1 MDKDVNDK
9 KIGKRYAKSTGD
21 AQGADLVEILDA
33 LKDSDKSDGE
43 DLTETILEVEAKKKR
58 ELEHRRILDKR
69 SESEA
74 QKAKG
79 RGFISKASPA
89 PSAAHIDSVTSME
102 LPLDW
107 ENIFNSDERTQGVH
121 LDNIPDALVKCLT
134 ELGYVD
140 IEYISSITGQELKT
154 VITSLKGAIYQD
166 PAKWDEVFYKGWET
180 SDEYLS
186 GNLFEKLQIARKANK
201 LYRGYFSQNVAAL
214 EALLPQG
221 ARSEE
226 IYVTLGS
233 PWVPTDIIADFVNY
247 MLGFRTI
254 KFAGTV
260 LRDEV
265 TGKWQ
270 ITAKNMY
277 YSNIRAV
284 TEFGTPTLNALY
296 ILEKTLNMSSVT
308 VYDEVSPFS
317 GASGDRKKVEN
328 EAETLAA
335 LDKQRKQIETFREW
349 VWKDEKRKERLERIF
364 RERYGCVRR
373 RIFDGSFLTFP
384 GLSENIKLY
393 PYQKDAVARIIFTP
407 NTLLAHDVGAG
418 KTYVMIAAAME
429 LKRMRLSKKNLFVV
443 PNNLVGQ
450 WRDIFKAMYPS
461 ANLLVVEPRNF
472 TPDKRDAVLMRIASE
487 DFDGIIMAYSSFE
500 LIPLSLESKK
510 VAVNEQLIKVNRAIE
525 ANRPNIVPQLTRKQT
540 SLIKK
545 RRELLEE
552 DPDDPSTPFF
562 DKLGVTRLFVDEA
575 HNYKNVPID
584 TNADHVYGISSSGS
598 QKCKDMLE
606 KVRIVQRQNMGKGVV
621 LATGTPITN
630 SVTDAYIMQLYLQ
643 SGELSLLDLQ
653 NFDSWA
659 GMFAEKTTNFE
670 IDVDTNKYR
679 LVTRFSRFHNLPE
692 LTSMLSMI
700 ADFHQADGAGDIP
713 ELDGGHDCVI
723 ERTPEFERYLKTISD
738 RAEAVRAGK
747 VDRKVDNMLKITVDG
762 RKAALDYR
770 LVDPK
775 AQFTPKCK
783 VAKCAYNVWQI
794 YAATRDKK
802 SAQLVFCDTST
813 PKSGFNMYDELK
825 RLLVAY
831 GIKPSEIAFVHE
843 GDSEKQ
849 RAALFKS
856 VNSGD
861 IAVLIGSTFKLGLGV
876 NVQERLIALHHLDV
890 PWRPAD
896 MTQREGRI
904 LRQGNTNKTV
914 GIFRYITE
922 GSFDAYSW
930 QLLETKAR
938 FIAELLGGTLT
949 ARSGSDIEDTVLS
962 YAEVKALAVGNPLVK
977 ERVEVSNELER
988 YIILQRKAGE
998 TNLRLENELV
1008 ELPARIK
1015 SMQKLCDDCRQDYE
1029 FYIGLK
1035 SAPKSELTPEQK
1047 KAAIERRRNLR
1058 ERLQSEIDSNILETS
1073 ERTLF
1078 KYHGFEV
1085 ILPTNMSPNM
1095 PYIFLK
1101 RVGKYS
1107 VDMTGS
1113 EIGNLRKIDMF
1124 LEGLGEHLARL
1135 EDNVKQLKKRRTD
1148 IRAQIKTKEDFS
1160 ERIDELRKKLD
1171 KIDKKLKVDKK

>member
-1 MDKDVNDK
+1 MDKDLNGDIHTK
-9 KIGKRYAKSTGD
+9 KIKKSAGTP

-33 LKDSDKSDGE
+33 LEDSDASV
-43 DLTETILEVEAKKKR
+43 DLTQTILEVEAKKKR
-58 ELEHRRILDKR
+58 EVEHRRVLDKR
-69 SESEA
+69 NESEA
-74 QKAKG
+74 QKNSGSSPFAK
-79 RGFISKASPA
+79 KPQA
-89 PSAAHIDSVTSME
+89 PSAAHIESVTSME

-121 LDNIPDALVKCLT
+121 IESIPDALVKCLS

-140 IEYISSITGQELKT
+140 IEYIASVTGQDLKT
-154 VITSLKGAIYQD
+154 VIISLRGAIYQD

-186 GNLFEKLQIARKANK
+186 GNLFEKLQAARKANK
-201 LYRGYFSQNVAAL
+201 IYRGFFSQNVEAL

-221 ARSEE
+221 ARSDE

-233 PWVPTDIIADFVNY
+233 PWVPTDVIADFVNY

-254 KFAGTV
+254 KFAGMV

-277 YSNIRAV
+277 FSNIRAV

-308 VYDEVSPFS
+308 VYDDVSPFS
-317 GASGDRKKVEN
+317 DAAGDRKRVEN

-335 LDKQRKQIETFREW
+335 LDKQRKQIETFKAW
-349 VWKDEKRKERLERIF
+349 VWKDEKRKERLEKIF
-364 RERYGCVRR
+364 WERYGSVRR
-373 RIFDGSFLTFP
+373 RVFDGSFLTFP
-384 GLSENIKLY
+384 GMSEDVTLY

-450 WRDIFKAMYPS
+450 WRDIFKTMYPS
-461 ANLLVVEPRNF
+461 ARLIVVEPHNF
-472 TPDKRDAVLMRIASE
+472 TPDKRDAMLMRIASE
-487 DFDGIIMAYSSFE
+487 DSDGIIMAYSSFE
-500 LIPLSLESKK
+500 MIPLSLESKK
-510 VAVNEQLIKVNRAIE
+510 ASVNEQLIKVNRAIE
-525 ANRPNIVPQLTRKQT
+525 ANRPNVVPQLTRKQT
-540 SLIKK
+540 MLIKK

-552 DPDDPSTPFF
+552 DPDDSSTPYF
-562 DKLGVTRLFVDEA
+562 DKLGITRLFVDEA
-575 HNYKNVPID
+575 HNFKNVSID
-584 TNADHVYGISSSGS
+584 TNADHVYGISTYGS

-606 KVRIVQRQNMGKGVV
+606 KVRIVQRQNLGKGVV

-630 SVTDAYIMQLYLQ
+630 SVTDAYVMQLYLQ
-643 SGELSLLDLQ
+643 SGELFLLDIQ
-653 NFDSWA
+653 NFDSWV

-700 ADFHQADGAGDIP
+700 ADFHGADGAGDIP
-713 ELDGGHDCVI
+713 ETDGGHDCVI
-723 ERTPEFERYLKTISD
+723 ERTPEFTRYLQTISD
-738 RAEAVRAGK
+738 RAEAVRSGK

-770 LVDPK
+770 LVDPA
-775 AQFTPKCK
+775 AQFTPKSK

-794 YAATRDKK
+794 YKNTRDKK

-813 PKSGFNMYDELK
+813 PKSGFNIYDELK

-831 GIKPSEIAFVHE
+831 GIRPDEIAYVHD
-843 GDSEKQ
+843 GDTDKQ
-849 RAALFKS
+849 RAALFKK
-856 VNSGD
+856 VNCGE

-904 LRQGNTNKTV
+904 LRQGNLNKVV

-938 FIAELLGGTLT
+938 FIADLLGGTLT
-949 ARSGSDIEDTVLS
+949 ERNGSDIEDTVLS

-988 YIILQRKAGE
+988 LIILQRKSGE
-998 TNLRLENELV
+998 TNLRLENELM
-1008 ELPARIK
+1008 EIPSRIK
-1015 SMQKLCDDCRQDYE
+1015 SMQRLADDCRQDYE
-1029 FYIGLK
+1029 FYVGLK
-1035 SAPKSELTPEQK
+1035 SAPKSELTPEQR
-1047 KAAIERRRNLR
+1047 KAAIERRRSLR
-1058 ERLQSEIDSNILETS
+1058 ERLQSEIEGNVLETS

-1085 ILPTNMSPNM
+1085 ILPTNMSLNM
-1095 PYIFLK
+1095 PYIYLK
-1101 RVGKYS
+1101 RAGKYC

-1113 EIGNLRKIDMF
+1113 EIGNLRKIDIF
-1124 LEGLGEHLARL
+1124 LEGLGEHLSRL
-1135 EDNVKQLKKRRTD
+1135 EENVKQLKKRRAD
-1148 IRAQIKTKEDFS
+1148 IKAQMATKEDYS

-1171 KIDKKLKVDKK
+1171 ELDKKLKVDKK